1 MLRKPRY
8 DLVSIGRVD
17 AQKKLSGPRQPIDE
31 DIVLD
36 AALLVADH
44 RVLRLHGPQRS
55 EIVRRHALKERF
67 RAGAGDDNPPH
78 MADIEETDLA
88 SNGVILI
95 HNAGVV
101 DGHFP
106 TREVDQLRPGGAM
119 LCDERGMLHRM
130 VTAPRAIRRRKSAWR
145 SVGSRRRHR
154 AIHTPNR
161 MGW

>member
-1 MLRKPRY
+1 VLRKPRY
-8 DLVSIGRVD
+8 DLVSIGCVD
-17 AQKKLSGPRQPIDE
+17 AEKEFSGPRQPIDE

-44 RVLRLHGPQRS
+44 RVLRLHGSQRS

-67 RAGAGDDNPPH
+67 GACAGDDNPPH
-78 MADIEETDLA
+78 MADIEETGLA

-106 TREVDQLRPGGAM
+106 PREVDQFRAGGVM
-119 LCDERGMLHRM
+119 LCDEGRVLHRT
-130 VTAPRAIRRRKSAWR
+130 VTAHRAIRRRKSAWR
-145 SVGSRRRHR
+145 SLGSHRLHR
-154 AIHTPNR
+154 AIRIPNQT
-161 MGW
+161 GW